1 MFLIQIQQ
9 LLMLNLSCFA
19 CTITNNI
26 IQIQQLLM
34 LNASWHAD
42 MVYSHNIQIQQLL
55 MLNMIPVKLELEV
68 GGYSNTTIVNVK

>member
-1 MFLIQIQQ
+1 
-9 LLMLNLSCFA
+9 
-19 CTITNNI
+19 
-26 IQIQQLLM
+26 M